1 LYRYS
6 GRDNHLN
13 SPIKKVRKKM
23 SILDLIVAK
32 IEDPAI
38 KSEVVKKWN
47 ASVNIPILSE
57 ATEASIMEAIYDV
70 VIECLVHAVRK

>member
-1 LYRYS
+1 
-6 GRDNHLN
+6 
-13 SPIKKVRKKM
+13 M